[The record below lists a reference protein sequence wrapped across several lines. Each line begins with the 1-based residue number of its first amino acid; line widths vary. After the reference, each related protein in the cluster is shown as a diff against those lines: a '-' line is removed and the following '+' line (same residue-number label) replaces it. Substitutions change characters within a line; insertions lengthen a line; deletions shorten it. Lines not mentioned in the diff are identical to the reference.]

1 VVIDR
6 FIELTV
12 LQSVAMKGKA
22 VQRRT
27 VQYSGQVQGVGFRYT
42 TQTIAHRYA
51 VSGYVRNQPD
61 GRVELVAEG
70 VPHELDAFLR
80 EVRERFFVNIRD
92 ERADVQPA
100 TGEFTGFDIRH

>member
-1 VVIDR
+1 
-6 FIELTV
+6 
-12 LQSVAMKGKA
+12 MKTGA
-22 VQRRT
+22 AAQRRT
-27 VQYSGQVQGVGFRYT
+27 VQYSGRVQGVGFRYT
-42 TQTIAHRYA
+42 ARTIAHRYA

-70 VPHELDAFLR
+70 EPHELDAFLG
-80 EVRERFFVNIRD
+80 EVRERFFGNIRD

>member
-1 VVIDR
+1 
-6 FIELTV
+6 
-12 LQSVAMKGKA
+12 MKGSPA
-22 VQRRT
+22 AQRRT
-27 VQYSGQVQGVGFRYT
+27 VQYSGRVQGVGFRYT
-42 TQTIAHRYA
+42 AQSIAHRYA

-70 VPHELDAFLR
+70 KAHELDAFLS
-80 EVRERFFVNIRD
+80 EVRERFFGSIRD